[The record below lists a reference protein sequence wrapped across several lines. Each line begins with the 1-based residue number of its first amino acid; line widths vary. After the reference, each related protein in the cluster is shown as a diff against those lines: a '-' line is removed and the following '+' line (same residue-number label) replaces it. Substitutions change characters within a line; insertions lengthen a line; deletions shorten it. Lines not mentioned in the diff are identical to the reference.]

1 MVEKADP
8 IKKALEDIAQ
18 AAKALATHGAGGYTV
33 DTSALDA
40 VFIRSL
46 RKLHEAFE
54 QDGSKYDWYDP
65 YGDVQ
70 TSLMDGF

>member
-1 MVEKADP
+1 MADKSDP
-8 IKKALEDIAQ
+8 IQKALEDIAE
-18 AAKALATHGAGGYTV
+18 AARSLATHGAGGYTV

-46 RKLHEAFE
+46 KKLHEAFE
-54 QDGSKYDWYDP
+54 TDGANFEWYDP